1 VTSVKLAQN
10 GKHGGMKARI
20 TGKCVFTGAKQDNFF
35 IGKELLQVPTVK
47 KDVFQLSC
55 IDEEEGIK
63 YFNEDD
69 EAIAFSLKQEN
80 KTVAF
85 FLGVDQSKRGERE
98 EGWNQ

>member
-1 VTSVKLAQN
+1 
-10 GKHGGMKARI
+10 
-20 TGKCVFTGAKQDNFF
+20 
-35 IGKELLQVPTVK
+35 LLFYLYIAEPP
-47 KDVFQLSC
+47 S
-55 IDEEEGIK
+55 GIK